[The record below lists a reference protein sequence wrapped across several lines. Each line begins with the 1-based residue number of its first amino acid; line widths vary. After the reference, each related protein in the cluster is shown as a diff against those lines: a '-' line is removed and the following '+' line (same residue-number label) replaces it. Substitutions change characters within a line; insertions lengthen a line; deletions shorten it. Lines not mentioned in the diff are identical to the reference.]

1 VRKAKDPLTF
11 SVLAV
16 GVCSY
21 SLLQSMTVPAL
32 PRIQHE
38 LNTDQSTAAW
48 VLTAFLLAASVAT
61 PIGGRLGDSFG
72 KRRMLVVS
80 LSALAVGA
88 VLAALATSI
97 EVMIAARV
105 VQGLGG
111 GAVPLAFGIIRD
123 ELPPRRIPGAIAF
136 TSSLLA
142 VGFGTGIVLAGPIID
157 TLGYH
162 WLFLLPAAVSGAGAV
177 AALLVLPES
186 PVRSR
191 EPIAAMP
198 ALLLASWLIA
208 LLVGVSKA
216 PSWGWLSP
224 AVVGCLAAAAALFG
238 LWVYAECTVTVP
250 LIDLHLMG
258 TRGVWT
264 ANLVALLIGVA
275 MYGSFGFLPQFNQ
288 TPRENGYGFDAT
300 VTEAGHMMLPAAAGT
315 FLCGLVAARL
325 ATRIGVR
332 QAIVLGCLIT
342 SGGLGVAVLA
352 HDQKWEMYLA
362 GGLSG
367 LGTGLTF
374 ACLANAVVAAVP
386 PEKTGVATGMHANI
400 RTVGGSIGAAVM
412 TTIVTANLGSS
423 GFPVEDGYTHGFA
436 FLAAAALLAGL
447 AGLLIPRAPR
457 GGGERAAEPFVTV
470 ARDPSWEP
478 VKCPAQAGQSG
489 PRGTT
494 P

>member
-1 VRKAKDPLTF
+1 MRRARHRLTF

-32 PRIQHE
+32 PRIQQE
-38 LNTDQSTAAW
+38 LNTNQSTAAW

-80 LSALAVGA
+80 LCALSVGA
-88 VLAALATSI
+88 VVAALATSI

-111 GAVPLAFGIIRD
+111 GALPLAFGIIRD

-142 VGFGTGIVLAGPIID
+142 VGFGAGIVLAGPIID
-157 TLGYH
+157 TLGFH
-162 WLFLLPAAVSGAGAV
+162 WLFLLPAAVSGAGAI
-177 AALLVLPES
+177 AALLVVPES
-186 PVRSR
+186 AVRSR

-198 ALLLASWLIA
+198 ALLLTGWLIA

-216 PSWGWLSP
+216 PQWGWTSP
-224 AVVGCLAAAAALFG
+224 SVVGCLVAATALFG
-238 LWVYAECTVTVP
+238 VWVYAEHTVAVP
-250 LIDLHLMG
+250 LIDLHLMS
-258 TRGVWT
+258 TRGVWS

-288 TPRENGYGFDAT
+288 TPSENGYGFGAS
-300 VTEAGHMMLPAAAGT
+300 VAEAGHMMLPAAAGT

-332 QAIVLGCLIT
+332 HAIVLGCLIT
-342 SGGLGVAVLA
+342 SGGLGLAVLA

-386 PEKTGVATGMHANI
+386 TEKTGVATGMNANI

-412 TTIVTANLGSS
+412 TTIVTANLQPS
-423 GFPVEDGYTHGFA
+423 GFPAEGGYTVGFA
-436 FLAAAALLAGL
+436 FLASAALFAGL

-457 GGGERAAEPFVTV
+457 FTGERAPALLATV
-470 ARDPSWEP
+470 AGKPTRELVASRPESA
-478 VKCPAQAGQSG
+478 K
-489 PRGTT
+489 RGATR
-494 P
+494 